1 MAGSPAANR
10 GLHSLVLA
18 APFLILGF
26 SAFLGSCAS
35 FEPPGQSSYWHPVAN
50 PYPATNAAQSSSPER
65 PVAGAAQQAPL
76 RATED
81 PAVVALRAK
90 LVEGARSVI
99 GSRDLSIRGRRFTM
113 DCTGTVLAI
122 YWYAGIDLSQDFSR
136 LKGSGV
142 SRIYQ
147 TLQRRNLLYTT
158 AHPLSGD
165 IIFWDNTYDEDGFEG
180 QPNPLSHMGMVVSVD
195 QGGTI
200 AYVHYHIRRGIT
212 IDSMNLESPDVQSTD
227 GERQPQGDQLPA
239 PPGRSRPAARAP
251 LACRAAL
258 PRHGPGL
265 PPGIGP
271 EADLEAGAATD
282 AWPMGAHPQDR
293 AAEQTQNH

>member
-212 IDSMNLESPDVQSTD
+212 IDSMNLESPDVQSRMEN
-227 GERQPQGDQLPA
+227 GSLKVINSPLRLA
-239 PPGRSRPAARAP
+239 VPGRPHAPRWLAGQLYRAM
-251 LACRAAL
+251 
-258 PRHGPGL
+258 GL
-265 PPGIGP
+265 GYL
-271 EADLEAGAATD
+271 LE
-282 AWPMGAHPQDR
+282 
-293 AAEQTQNH
+293 